1 MILTEFYRQKL
12 VQLNR
17 DIQDAEI
24 ERDFKKVAKLQ
35 VEKVDIE
42 KRIKEKLKTREI
54 IPWQKNN

>member
-1 MILTEFYRQKL
+1 MILTEFYRQKSA
-12 VQLNR
+12 QLNR

-42 KRIKEKLKTREI
+42 KRIKEK
-54 IPWQKNN
+54 